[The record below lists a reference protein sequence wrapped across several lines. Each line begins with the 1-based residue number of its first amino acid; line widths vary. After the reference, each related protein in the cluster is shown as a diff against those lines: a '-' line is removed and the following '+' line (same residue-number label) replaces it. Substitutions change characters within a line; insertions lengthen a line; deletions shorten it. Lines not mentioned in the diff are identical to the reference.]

1 MLLMSG
7 ANDLITVTCGTASAV
22 DVHASYVLND
32 AGTYTPKRTNTAS
45 ITGTGAT
52 TVIAA
57 PGAAKEHNVKSL
69 HISNEHA
76 SQETLVTVTH
86 TDGTNA
92 ETLIS
97 CTLLAGERLVFTQL
111 GEWIHYNNNGCR
123 YFSVPPY
130 ATQAEMETGTSTTV
144 AVCPGRQ
151 HYHPGHPKCWLKCG
165 VTANILASYNIT
177 SLTDTGVGLVTV
189 TIATDFSSA
198 NWACQV
204 TVERAATALT
214 VANLRTAQIQSAT
227 QAAGTV
233 VLECHDRTA
242 VTCLIADPT
251 SWHMVGLGDHA

>member
-7 ANDLITVTCGTASAV
+7 ANDLIQVTCGTASAV
-22 DVHASYVLND
+22 DVHASYVHNN
-32 AGTYTPKRTNTAS
+32 AGTYTPTRTNTAS

-57 PGAAKEHNVKSL
+57 PGASQEHNVKHIS
-69 HISNEHA
+69 ISNEHA

-97 CTLLAGERLVFTQL
+97 CTLLAGERLIFTRE
-111 GEWIHYNNNGCR
+111 GKWIHYTSNMER
-123 YFSVPPY
+123 YFSVGPY
-130 ATQAEMETGTSTTV
+130 ATQSVMEAAASASYTV
-144 AVCPGRQ
+144 SPGVQ
-151 HYHPGHPKCWLKCG
+151 HYHPGHPKCWLNCG

-177 SLTDTGVGLVTV
+177 SLADTGTGVVTV

-198 NWACQV
+198 NWACLV

-214 VANLRTAQIQSAT
+214 VANLRTSAVQFGG

-233 VLECHDRTA
+233 ILECHDRTA
-242 VTCLIADPT
+242 TTCLIADPT
-251 SWHMVGLGDHA
+251 NWNMIGLGDQ